1 MRGIRRKGFC
11 SLMIMLLSIG
21 MYAGSGLSLNT
32 SLFREL
38 WADYCIYLKQV
49 SFMYLIILIATVA
62 LFKIP
67 RPFSTQTGYAK
78 WTFTF
83 SFKAPGPERNPHSSG
98 P

>member
-1 MRGIRRKGFC
+1 
-11 SLMIMLLSIG
+11 MIMLLSIG

-32 SLFREL
+32 RPFKEL

-67 RPFSTQTGYAK
+67 QPFSTQMGYAK
-78 WTFTF
+78 WTFTS
-83 SFKAPGPERNPHSSG
+83 SFKALGPECNPSSLG

>member
-1 MRGIRRKGFC
+1 
-11 SLMIMLLSIG
+11 MIMLLSIG

-32 SLFREL
+32 SPSREI

-49 SFMYLIILIATVA
+49 SLMYLIILIASVA

-67 RPFSTQTGYAK
+67 QPLSTQMGYAK
-78 WTFTF
+78 WIFTF
-83 SFKAPGPERNPHSSG
+83 SFEAPGPEHPNSYG

>member
-1 MRGIRRKGFC
+1 
-11 SLMIMLLSIG
+11 
-21 MYAGSGLSLNT
+21 
-32 SLFREL
+32 
-38 WADYCIYLKQV
+38 
-49 SFMYLIILIATVA
+49 MYLIILIATVA